1 MHNSLTIGTRGSQ
14 LALWQAQFVKDQLE
28 RFFPELEVHLKI
40 IKTTGDTIQDRSLV
54 GLGKGVFTKEIEN
67 ALLAGDIDLAVHS
80 LKDLPTE
87 LPQGLCITAIP
98 TREDPRDVLITDSG
112 LPLNELLN
120 GAKIGTTSPRRKAQL
135 LHIRPD
141 LQVVDVRGNIDTRL
155 RKLHETDLDGII
167 LAAAGIK
174 RLGISHQP
182 SAVGDQQ
189 RGFSV
194 NQKPLVTDSR
204 EVFRRKTDLKA
215 DGYFSQ
221 FFDVERMVPAVGQG
235 ALAIEARVADDR
247 IEKLLAPLN
256 DQETAA
262 EITAE
267 RAVLENLGGGCQVPI
282 GAYAKHV
289 DGELSLISAVCHPEG
304 TLRIVEKAKGE
315 LRAAQHLGE
324 VVAEKLRESGATG
337 LLAVQGNLQ

>member
-1 MHNSLTIGTRGSQ
+1 MHNSLVIGTRGSQ
-14 LALWQAQFVKDQLE
+14 LALWQARFVKDQLE
-28 RFFPELEVHLKI
+28 RLYPDLKVRLKI

-67 ALLAGDIDLAVHS
+67 ALLADDIDLAVHS

-87 LPQGLCITAIP
+87 LPQGLCITAIL
-98 TREDPRDVLITDSG
+98 TREDPRDVLITASEM
-112 LPLNELLN
+112 PLNELLN

-135 LHIRPD
+135 LHIRPN
-141 LQVVDVRGNIDTRL
+141 LQVVDVRGNVDTRL

-174 RLGISHQP
+174 RLGKS
-182 SAVGDQQ
+182 
-189 RGFSV
+189 
-194 NQKPLVTDSR
+194 
-204 EVFRRKTDLKA
+204 EVIT
-215 DGYFSQ
+215 Q

-235 ALAIEARVADDR
+235 ALAIETREADDR

-289 DGELSLISAVCHPEG
+289 DGELSLISVVCHPEG
-304 TLRIVEKAKGE
+304 ALRIVERAKGE
-315 LRAAQHLGE
+315 LSAAQHLGE

-337 LLAVQGNLQ
+337 LLMAQGNLQ

>member
-1 MHNSLTIGTRGSQ
+1 MMHNSLTIGTRGSQ
-14 LALWQAQFVKDQLE
+14 LALWQTQFVKDQLE
-28 RFFPELEVHLKI
+28 RLFPNLEVHVKI

-98 TREDPRDVLITDSG
+98 TREDPRDVLITASE

-135 LHIRPD
+135 LYIRPD

-174 RLGISHQP
+174 RLG
-182 SAVGDQQ
+182 
-189 RGFSV
+189 
-194 NQKPLVTDSR
+194 KP
-204 EVFRRKTDLKA
+204 EVIT
-215 DGYFSQ
+215 Q

-235 ALAIEARVADDR
+235 ALAIETREADDR
-247 IEKLLAPLN
+247 IEKLIAPLN

-289 DGELSLISAVCHPEG
+289 DGELSLISVVCHPEG
-304 TLRIVEKAKGE
+304 TPRIMESAKGE
-315 LRAAQHLGE
+315 LSAARHLGE
-324 VVAEKLRESGATG
+324 VVAEKLRESGATA
-337 LLAVQGNLQ
+337 LLMAQRNLR